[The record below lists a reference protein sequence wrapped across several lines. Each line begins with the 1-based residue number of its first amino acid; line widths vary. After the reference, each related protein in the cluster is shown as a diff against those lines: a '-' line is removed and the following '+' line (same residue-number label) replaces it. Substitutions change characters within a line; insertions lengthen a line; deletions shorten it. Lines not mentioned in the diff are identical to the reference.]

1 MIPLIAPYLAMPLYR
16 QLRLITIITTMRTI
30 CMAPSVPMITR
41 STSIMADFLWL
52 AIGAGIVVALIAAPL
67 GTLVVWQ
74 RLAYFGDTLAHAALL
89 GTALGLML
97 HINVWASVFIVALA
111 VGAILA
117 LLQRQSR
124 VSADSLLGII
134 AHGSLA
140 LGLVVFSFS
149 TVRIDLNSY
158 LFGDLLAVTINDLL
172 LITGLGALI
181 ALALYLF
188 WDKLL
193 AVTVHA
199 ELAAVEGLD
208 VDRLRLLQLMLLA
221 LLVAVAMKVVGVLL
235 VTALLIIPTNCAR
248 PWSRTPE
255 QMAAFAALFGVAAVL
270 LGIALSMWLDTPTGA
285 SVVLCA
291 ALLFAVSH
299 SAGKW
304 LPTPKRV
311 LG

>member
-1 MIPLIAPYLAMPLYR
+1 
-16 QLRLITIITTMRTI
+16 
-30 CMAPSVPMITR
+30 MAE
-41 STSIMADFLWL
+41 FLWL
-52 AIGAGIVVALIAAPL
+52 AIAAGVIVAIIAAPL

-97 HINVWASVFIVALA
+97 HINIWASVFIVSLA

-117 LLQRQSR
+117 LLQRRSQ

-149 TVRIDLNSY
+149 SSRVDLNSF
-158 LFGDLLAVTINDLL
+158 LFGDLLAVTFDDLL
-172 LITGLGALI
+172 LIIALGALI
-181 ALALYLF
+181 ALALYIY

-199 ELAAVEGLD
+199 ELACVEGIN
-208 VDRLRLLQLMLLA
+208 VDRLRLLQLLLLA

-235 VTALLIIPTNCAR
+235 VTALLIIPANCAR

-255 QMAAFAALFGVAAVL
+255 QMSKLAAVFGACAVL

-299 SAGKW
+299 STRKW
-304 LPTPKRV
+304 FSATSQAAQ
-311 LG
+311 

>member
-1 MIPLIAPYLAMPLYR
+1 
-16 QLRLITIITTMRTI
+16 
-30 CMAPSVPMITR
+30 
-41 STSIMADFLWL
+41 MADFLWL
-52 AIGAGIVVALIAAPL
+52 ALAAGLAVALIAAPL

-89 GTALGLML
+89 GTAFGLLL
-97 HINVWASVFIVALA
+97 HINVWWSVFAVSLA

-117 LLQRQSR
+117 LLQRRSQ

-149 TVRIDLNSY
+149 TTRIDLNSY
-158 LFGDLLAVTINDLL
+158 LFGDLLAVTTGDL
-172 LITGLGALI
+172 ALI
-181 ALALYLF
+181 AILTGFIALILYRY

-193 AVTVHA
+193 AITVHA
-199 ELAAVEGLD
+199 ELAAAEGLN
-208 VDRLRLLQLMLLA
+208 VDRLRLLQLILLA
-221 LLVAVAMKVVGVLL
+221 LLVSVAMKVVGVLL
-235 VTALLIIPTNCAR
+235 VTALLIIPANCAR

-255 QMAAFAALFGVAAVL
+255 QMAAFAAVFGACAVL
-270 LGIALSMWLDTPTGA
+270 LGIAFSMWLDTPTGA

-299 SAGKW
+299 SAHRW
-304 LPTPKRV
+304 IVLPKRV
-311 LG
+311 AE